1 MADEQVLEVEQKVE
15 TEISTNDKMANALM
29 DSWFNDGVPKAE
41 IPNETIV
48 SKEETATTDVTE
60 TKDEEEILDPKDWLK
75 REFDIE
81 DVQVIKNEREEL
93 KKLKEKGSSF
103 EFKNDDS
110 KKIAEYINEG
120 KIDDLYNFLDTQKRV
135 SKLATADVSDKN
147 IAAELVKFG
156 IQKDNPNLTQD
167 DVEFIFNKKFSAPKE
182 PVQRGDELDEEFS
195 ERHSEWEQAKANTE
209 RELIIEAKMAQP
221 KMAQFKTE
229 LVLPQIQKE
238 NTQTEAQPSQEDLD
252 RFAKEK
258 DSFLQ
263 SAQKSI
269 ESFNGFTVQV
279 KDKDVDYKS
288 SYVPSPE
295 EKAVISNKLQEF
307 ANSGFNSNVLFL
319 DKWLNKD
326 NTINVNQMTEDLSRI
341 YFGKN
346 SDQKL
351 ATDSANKRIEAYIKE
366 KKQIDVSKTETA
378 GRFVPTE
385 TTKDEVLT
393 NAWLSV

>member
-81 DVQVIKNEREEL
+81 DVQVLKNEREEL

-167 DVEFIFNKKFSAPKE
+167 DVEFIFNKKFSAPK
-182 PVQRGDELDEEFS
+182 
-195 ERHSEWEQAKANTE
+195 
-209 RELIIEAKMAQP
+209 
-221 KMAQFKTE
+221 
-229 LVLPQIQKE
+229 
-238 NTQTEAQPSQEDLD
+238 
-252 RFAKEK
+252 
-258 DSFLQ
+258 
-263 SAQKSI
+263 
-269 ESFNGFTVQV
+269 
-279 KDKDVDYKS
+279 
-288 SYVPSPE
+288 
-295 EKAVISNKLQEF
+295 
-307 ANSGFNSNVLFL
+307 
-319 DKWLNKD
+319 
-326 NTINVNQMTEDLSRI
+326 
-341 YFGKN
+341 
-346 SDQKL
+346 
-351 ATDSANKRIEAYIKE
+351 
-366 KKQIDVSKTETA
+366 
-378 GRFVPTE
+378 
-385 TTKDEVLT
+385 
-393 NAWLSV
+393 